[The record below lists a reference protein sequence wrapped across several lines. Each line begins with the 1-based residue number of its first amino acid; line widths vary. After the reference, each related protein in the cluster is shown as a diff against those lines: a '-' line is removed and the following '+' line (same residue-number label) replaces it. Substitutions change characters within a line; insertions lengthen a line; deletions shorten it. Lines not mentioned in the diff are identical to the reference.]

1 MDQDTKEEMEKTILE
16 IGIHQAQS
24 FEIAANMVEGMHKL
38 DPLLTIDGI
47 VAQLRGLA
55 AEMKRRLVE

>member
-1 MDQDTKEEMEKTILE
+1 MEKTILE